1 MSFLNVVIY
10 STCYLPSWPWA
21 MGFLAFHPPLKA
33 VSSNYLHPCNKVFS
47 CSKTKIISMVKKC
60 KEERRSSLKVYK
72 LNYFWMNIMYTNNC
86 KIVYHFWVKLPGQ
99 GYGLFTFISYH
110 FLSNNPFHSAFSM
123 FLYNWNFLSMPCYMG
138 SNARDFLA
146 FFISPLQLLSIYTGT
161 WMSLFRPW
169 PFPYSWI
176 FWYLKEDMKIF
187 SH

>member
-1 MSFLNVVIY
+1 MWSFIQHAICHPDHEL
-10 STCYLPSWPWA
+10 W
-21 MGFLAFHPPLKA
+21 GFLLSTLLSKLCHPTTSILATKFSAVVRLK
-33 VSSNYLHPCNKVFS
+33 SSQWW
-47 CSKTKIISMVKKC
+47 KKC
-60 KEERRSSLKVYK
+60 KGERRSSLKVYK
-72 LNYFWMNIMYTNNC
+72 LNYFWMNIMHTNNC

-138 SNARDFLA
+138 SNARVFLA
-146 FFISPLQLLSIYTGT
+146 FFTSPLQLLSIYTGT